1 MQTAVLER
9 GNSGHADQWRGAL
22 ICATVLVTAV
32 AYSFRFTSFLHVKDM
47 ALFGG
52 ACAVGAMALF
62 RRRLPW
68 TGSAA
73 FVPLWTLVACALVFR
88 VVLFPAAVPWDTITS
103 AARSALLLLFA
114 GLSYDLLTQAIWRER
129 VSDALAGTAVLVA
142 ALGLIQY
149 ANLCPFLFPVFEGYA
164 QRVYSVFGNQD
175 LYGGYLALGA
185 PLLIHRF
192 LTGSR
197 TRWIVSA
204 GLAVLVPGLL
214 VSGCRSAWLA
224 AAVGVV
230 VVLPFRGVNRRRVG
244 VLAAVVIVLSVVTI
258 RVAPAPTTRRITGS
272 LRDDDEGVWAR
283 LWFWDGAVRMWRDA
297 PVLGVGLGNYA
308 YWSPRYLGEALQ
320 TTNGTR
326 RLSCE
331 IRADHPHSE
340 PLQALAE
347 SGALGLLCW
356 LWLFARLWRTRGAQW
371 GGLAALIVFSLFNG
385 PLQCA
390 AHALAGLLLAAAL
403 LAGKHGARA
412 ERRAPAFLAPAA
424 VVVVGGFLVWAVV
437 VASYRVQAAE
447 DAHLAGEPCL
457 HLYER
462 AVDHPWPNASG
473 RMEYAIALAEAGFDT
488 QAYREF
494 ERALKG
500 LDTGDLYLALGLLAA
515 RRGDNEA
522 ALQWARGCLYRW
534 PSNPDARQLIEA
546 LERPDS
552 HYR

>member
-1 MQTAVLER
+1 MQTTATER
-9 GNSGHADQWRGAL
+9 ANFTKVDQWRGAL
-22 ICATVLVTAV
+22 ICVTVLVTAA

-52 ACAVGAMALF
+52 ACAVGATVIF

-73 FVPLWTLVACALVFR
+73 FVPLWALIACALLFR
-88 VVLFPAAVPWDTITS
+88 VLLFPAAVPADTLTS

-114 GLSYDLLTQAIWRER
+114 GLSYDVLTQETWRER

-149 ANLCPFLFPVFEGYA
+149 ANLCPFFFPVFEGYA

-185 PLLIHRF
+185 PILVHRF
-192 LTGSR
+192 LSASR
-197 TRWIVSA
+197 TRWLLLA
-204 GLAVLVPGLL
+204 GLAVVIPGLL

-230 VVLPFRGVNRRRVG
+230 VGLTYGGMNRRRVA
-244 VLAAVVIVLSVVTI
+244 VLAAVVVALSVATI
-258 RVAPAPTTRRITGS
+258 SVAPAPTTRRITDS

-320 TTNGTR
+320 TSSGTGR
-326 RLSCE
+326 FSYE
-331 IRADHPHSE
+331 IRVDHPHSE

-356 LWLFARLWRTRGAQW
+356 LWLFARLCRTRGPEW

-385 PLQCA
+385 PLECA

-403 LAGKHGARA
+403 LAGKHGARSEA
-412 ERRAPAFLAPAA
+412 RVPAYLLPAA
-424 VVVVGGFLVWAVV
+424 VVVVGGFLLWAVV
-437 VASYRVQAAE
+437 LPSHRFQAAE

-457 HLYER
+457 GLYER

-473 RMEYAIALAEAGFDT
+473 RMEYAIALAEAGFEAE
-488 QAYREF
+488 AYREF

-515 RRGDNEA
+515 KRGDNEA
-522 ALQWARGCLYRW
+522 ALQWTRACLYRW
-534 PSNPDARQLIEA
+534 PSNLDAQQLIEA
-546 LERPDS
+546 LEERD
-552 HYR
+552 